1 MVNKIDDKKMIQ
13 LALQEDVGGGDIT
26 SRAVKLKGKKGKAIV
41 VAKQSGVVSG
51 IDTFTRVYKSL
62 SPAVS
67 FHIYKRNGS
76 EVVPGNVII
85 KIKGPLDVILI
96 GERTAMNFLSHLS
109 GVATATREIVEAVKD
124 FPVKI
129 LDTRKTHPG
138 LRLLQKRAVRDG
150 GGANHRIG
158 LYDMYLIK
166 ENHIEAAGSLERA
179 LEMVIADKKKTNA
192 KVEVEVKNFDELK
205 RALKYKPD
213 FILLDNFTIPM
224 LRQAVKIAAM
234 IDPRAILEASG
245 NVSLK
250 TVKKIAATG
259 VHRISIGKIT
269 HSAPVLDLSL
279 KVVDK

>member
-1 MVNKIDDKKMIQ
+1 MAKIIDDKKMIQ
-13 LALQEDVGGGDIT
+13 LALQEDIGNGDIT
-26 SRAVKLKGKKGKAIV
+26 SRALRLKGKKGIAIV
-41 VAKQSGVVSG
+41 VAKQAGVISG
-51 IDTFTRVYKSL
+51 IDTFMRVYRTL

-67 FHIYKRNGS
+67 FHIYKRNGAT
-76 EVVPGNVII
+76 VVPGNLII
-85 KIKGPLDVILI
+85 KISGPLDII
-96 GERTAMNFLSHLS
+96 QTGERTAMNFLSHLS
-109 GVATATREIVEAVKD
+109 GVATATREIVKAVAD
-124 FPVKI
+124 YPVKI

-138 LRLLQKRAVRDG
+138 LRLLQKRAVFDG
-150 GGANHRIG
+150 GGTNHRFG

-166 ENHIEAAGSLERA
+166 ENHIEAAGSLETA
-179 LEMVIADKKKTNA
+179 LELAKMDKKKTKA
-192 KVEVEVKNFDELK
+192 KIEVEVKNFDELK

-213 FILLDNFTIPM
+213 YILLDNFTIPM
-224 LRQAVKIAAM
+224 LKQAVRIAEE

-250 TVKKIAATG
+250 TVRKIAATG

>member
-13 LALQEDVGGGDIT
+13 LALREDVGRGDIT
-26 SRAVKLKGKKGKAIV
+26 SRAVKLKGKKGIAIV
-41 VAKQSGVVSG
+41 VAKQSGVISG

-76 EVVPGNVII
+76 TVVPGNLII
-85 KIKGPLDVILI
+85 KIKGPLDVILT

-109 GVATATREIVEAVKD
+109 GVATATREIVETIKD
-124 FPVKI
+124 YQVKI

-166 ENHIEAAGSLERA
+166 ENHIEAAGSLEKA
-179 LEMVIADKKKTNA
+179 LEMVLADKKKSGA

-224 LRQAVKIAAM
+224 LRRAVKIAAM

-245 NVSLK
+245 NVSLR

>member
-1 MVNKIDDKKMIQ
+1 MAKKIDDKKMIQ
-13 LALQEDVGGGDIT
+13 LALQEDIGNGDIT
-26 SRAVKLKGKKGKAIV
+26 SRALKLRGKKGIAIV
-41 VAKQSGVVSG
+41 VAKQAGVISG
-51 IDTFTRVYKSL
+51 IDTFMKVYKNL

-76 EVVPGNVII
+76 AVVPGNLII
-85 KIKGPLDVILI
+85 KIKGPLDIILT

-109 GVATATREIVEAVKD
+109 GVATATREIVEAID
-124 FPVKI
+124 GYPVKI

-150 GGANHRIG
+150 GGTNHRFG

-166 ENHIEAAGSLERA
+166 ENHIEAAGSLEKA
-179 LEMVIADKKKTNA
+179 LESAINDRKITKA
-192 KVEVEVKNFDELK
+192 KVEVEVKDFDELK
-205 RALKYKPD
+205 RALEYRPD
-213 FILLDNFTIPM
+213 YILLDNFTIPM
-224 LRQAVKIAAM
+224 LRRAVKMTAK
-234 IDPRAILEASG
+234 IDPHAILEASG

-250 TVKKIAATG
+250 TVRKIAASG